1 MADGVET
8 YYRTDPFTGEVAER
22 TVATAR
28 DAVEAKYAGYHPKGS
43 GGSTKKQPAK
53 DSSTTSAAPETK

>member
-8 YYRTDPFTGEVAER
+8 YYRTDPFTGEVHER

-28 DAVEAKYAGYHPKGS
+28 DAVEAKYAGYHPKSS
-43 GGSTKKQPAK
+43 GGSSKKK
-53 DSSTTSAAPETK
+53 SSSSSSQSK